1 MIIVSITILNN
12 KMEAWMKSDAAKRK
26 EDEVRKKAWN
36 DFKLRYP
43 NADLSQFHVE
53 IEMNGV
59 NDVTGIVQIKERPG
73 YWSDA
78 KYFTEKKK
86 KALGIGGFSKEL
98 I

>member
-1 MIIVSITILNN
+1 
-12 KMEAWMKSDAAKRK
+12 MEAWMKSDAAKRK

-43 NADLSQFHVE
+43 NADLSQFRDE

-73 YWSDA
+73 YWSDVIGPDV

-86 KALGIGGFSKEL
+86 KALGIGGFPKEL